1 MKGMG
6 PEAALLSARL
16 AEIHALRDQGRAVR
30 DGDRSIY
37 VEAAVSGR
45 RGATAR
51 PTGGGGWAGFLPGWL
66 APSRRRPVDPVA
78 VAAIPTALAPCQ
90 LGEED
95 RGYLAVLPSRS
106 GPR

>member
-51 PTGGGGWAGFLPGWL
+51 RTARAGWAGLLPDWL
-66 APSRRRPVDPVA
+66 APSRRRPMDPVP
-78 VAAIPTALAPCQ
+78 VAAIPTALAPCR
-90 LGEED
+90 LGGED
-95 RGYLAVLPSRS
+95 RGCLAVLPSRG